1 MAVCLT
7 RGLESIICGRVPR
20 TVRDRRRTLWN
31 EFWVVDQGA
40 QPQATASDG

>member
-7 RGLESIICGRVPR
+7 QGLESIICERVSR

>member
-7 RGLESIICGRVPR
+7 RGLESIIYERVPR

>member
-7 RGLESIICGRVPR
+7 RGLESIMRARVPR

-31 EFWVVDQGA
+31 EFWVVDQGV
-40 QPQATASDG
+40 